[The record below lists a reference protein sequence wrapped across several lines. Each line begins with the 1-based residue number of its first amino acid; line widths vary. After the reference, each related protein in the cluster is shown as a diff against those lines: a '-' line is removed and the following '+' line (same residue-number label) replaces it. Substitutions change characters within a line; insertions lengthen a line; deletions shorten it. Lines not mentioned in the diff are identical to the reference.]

1 MPNHA
6 KQSGPERWRSDS
18 MLGAV
23 LVLCVLLLEWF
34 TGFLQGLD
42 NRLYDWASLNTQ
54 RAPAAQVAV
63 LAVDDAS
70 IAHFGRWPWSREVH
84 AQVIDRLAQAGART
98 VVHTS
103 LFFEPQQDRGVEPLK
118 ALKATLA
125 TLPDDPLAVRLSAQI
140 DQALQQLDADATLA
154 QSMRQAGQVLL
165 PLVLDLGQPLGRPD
179 MALPPYVQHSAIPAE
194 RGSHLATS
202 VQAYMP
208 LPLLGEAAARL
219 GHLTQIPDAQDA
231 VVRADQMLIDHHGSW
246 IPSLGLQAAAHSL
259 NLMPQELM
267 LSADGTAQLGGLR
280 LPLDASGRVW
290 TQFYPPK
297 DGKPAFTE
305 DSLADFMLG
314 KIPAAHFNGKIVIIG
329 ATAAGVG
336 DRFVTP
342 LSPVT
347 SPATLLAHTVSS
359 YLNGHF
365 FERPHWRDLATLGA
379 CLLVGVLVAGLLPR
393 LKAGAAA
400 GTTAAVLL
408 LLVLGEVVLVTQ
420 QQVWVSLTL
429 PAAALVLAYLGLTTR
444 RFGWTEAGKLRS
456 DQESAETSRL
466 MGLAHQ
472 GQGQLDLAFDRFRRV
487 PMSEVLMENLSQLAL
502 DFERKRQFN
511 KAQAVYEY
519 MAQFKGVKT
528 DKGAHAALQERLN
541 RVKQLSET
549 VMLGGATN
557 RTNSSLVLG
566 DAHIQKPMLGRYQI
580 DKELGKGA
588 MGVVYLGRDPKIGR
602 VVAIK
607 TMALAQA
614 FDGPELDDARARF
627 FREAETAGRLQHQHI
642 VTIFDAGEDQELAYI
657 AMEFLHGHDLAA
669 HTQPG
674 QLLPPKTVVQILIQ
688 VAQALDYAHRL
699 HVVHRDIKPANIMF
713 EAGTGQVKVT
723 DFGIARITDVSRTRT
738 GMVLGT
744 PSFMSPEQIAGQKV
758 DGRSDLYS
766 LGVTAYQL
774 LTGTLPH
781 SAASIAELMYKITHD
796 PAPDVRT
803 VQPTLPAELAR
814 VVARAMC
821 KDSAQRY
828 QTGNDLAAD
837 LAQCLYADFSVTVTG
852 FKPVQPAQR
861 SAAVLP
867 EPVNTAETVVLD
879 ADAAHYA
886 TTAVFPPP
894 DTPRET
900 PGDATPQPDFVATLP
915 VERPAP

>member
-1 MPNHA
+1 
-6 KQSGPERWRSDS
+6 

-34 TGFLQGLD
+34 TGFMQGLD
-42 NRLYDWASLNTQ
+42 NRLYDWASLNTH
-54 RAPAAQVAV
+54 RAPAAQVVV

-84 AQVIDRLAQAGART
+84 AQVIDRLTQAGART

-125 TLPDDPLAVRLSAQI
+125 TLPDDPLALRLNAQI
-140 DQALQQLDADATLA
+140 DQALQQLDADAILA

-179 MALPPYVQHSAIPAE
+179 VPLPPDVQHSALPAE
-194 RGSHLATS
+194 RGINLATS
-202 VQAYMP
+202 VQAYLP
-208 LPLLGEAAARL
+208 LPLLGAAAARL

-290 TQFYPPK
+290 TQFYPAK

-359 YLNGHF
+359 YLSGHF

-400 GTTAAVLL
+400 WTTAGVLL
-408 LLVLGEVVLVTQ
+408 VLVLGEVMLVTQ

-444 RFGWTEAGKLRS
+444 RFWWTEAGKLRS

-519 MAQFKGVKT
+519 MAQFKGTQGGKGSKGT
-528 DKGAHAALQERLN
+528 DNALQERLN

-549 VMLGGATN
+549 VMLGGHAS

-566 DAHIQKPMLGRYQI
+566 DAQIEKPMLGRYQI

-713 EAGTGQVKVT
+713 EASTGQVKVT

-781 SAASIAELMYKITHD
+781 SAASIAELMYKITQE
-796 PAPDVRT
+796 PVPDVRSL
-803 VQPTLPAELAR
+803 QPTLPAELAR
-814 VVARAMC
+814 VVARTVC

-837 LAQCLYADFSVTVTG
+837 LAQCLSADFAVTVTD
-852 FKPVQPAQR
+852 FKPTQPAQPAQH
-861 SAAVLP
+861 SAVAVP
-867 EPVNTAETVVLD
+867 HPAHAAETVVLD
-879 ADAAHYA
+879 AD
-886 TTAVFPPP
+886 
-894 DTPRET
+894 
-900 PGDATPQPDFVATLP
+900 FVATLP
-915 VERPAP
+915 FERPTP

>member
-1 MPNHA
+1 MPNNI
-6 KQSGPERWRSDS
+6 KKSGPERWRSHS

-34 TGFLQGLD
+34 SGFMQGLD
-42 NRLYDWASLNTQ
+42 NRLYDWASLRTE
-54 RAPAAQVAV
+54 RPAAAQVVV

-125 TLPDDPLAVRLSAQI
+125 SLPDDPLAVRLNAQI
-140 DQALQQLDADATLA
+140 EQALQQLDADATLA
-154 QSMRQAGQVLL
+154 QSMRQATQVLL

-179 MALPPYVQHSAIPAE
+179 LALPPYVHNSAIPAE
-194 RGSHLATS
+194 RGSSMATS
-202 VQAYMP
+202 VRAQMP

-231 VVRADQMLIDHHGSW
+231 VVRADQMLIDHHGTW

-259 NLMPQELM
+259 NLLPQELM
-267 LSADGTAQLGGLR
+267 LSTDGTAQLGGLR

-314 KIPAAHFNGKIVIIG
+314 KIPAAHFSGKIVIIG

-359 YLNGHF
+359 YLSGHF
-365 FERPHWRDLATLGA
+365 FERPHWGDAATLGA
-379 CLLVGVLVAGLLPR
+379 CLLVGLLVALLLPR

-400 GTTAAVLL
+400 WTTAAVLL
-408 LLVLGEVVLVTQ
+408 LLVMGEVLLIARQ
-420 QQVWVSLTL
+420 HVWVSLTL
-429 PAAALVLAYLGLTTR
+429 PAATLVLAYLGLTTR
-444 RFGWTEAGKLRS
+444 RFWWTEAGKLRS

-487 PMSEVLMENLSQLAL
+487 PMSEVLMENLSHLAL

-519 MAQFKGVKT
+519 MAQFKGVKGVDT
-528 DKGAHAALQERLN
+528 ALQERLN

-549 VMLGGATN
+549 VVLGGSTS
-557 RTNSSLVLG
+557 RTHSSLVLG

-674 QLLPPKTVVQILIQ
+674 QLLPPRTVVQILIQ

-713 EAGTGQVKVT
+713 EASTGQVKVT

-814 VVARAMC
+814 VVARALC

-828 QTGNDLAAD
+828 QTGSDMAAD
-837 LAQCLYADFSVTVTG
+837 LTQCLSSDLSVTL
-852 FKPVQPAQR
+852 R
-861 SAAVLP
+861 SAAAT
-867 EPVNTAETVVLD
+867 PVPPSADETLALGVEATDTA
-879 ADAAHYA
+879 
-886 TTAVFPPP
+886 
-894 DTPRET
+894 
-900 PGDATPQPDFVATLP
+900 PQPDFAATLP
-915 VERPAP
+915 LEQPAK